1 MSQNK
6 IERYAQIT
14 GINPERIEYYKEL
27 HAAVWPGVLKRIK
40 ECNIQNYSIYLKEI
54 DGHPYL
60 FSYFE
65 YTGNN
70 FNEDMLKMATDTETQ
85 RWWKET
91 DPTQVPLPDAAA
103 AGKIWSRM
111 EEVFYE
117 A

>member
-1 MSQNK
+1 MSQQK

-14 GINPERIEYYKEL
+14 GINLENIEYYKEI
-27 HAAVWPGVLKRIK
+27 HMAVWPGVLKRIK

-54 DGHPYL
+54 GGKHYL
-60 FSYFE
+60 ISYFE
-65 YTGNN
+65 YTGSD
-70 FNEDMLKMATDTETQ
+70 FEADMKKMAEDAETQ